1 MISLEQF
8 IKEIAGSAKLRR
20 EFETI
25 RNREA
30 LDAFLE
36 KHGCKATGLDFVKYL
51 KSKPRGEGEISDDD
65 AESVAGGAQLTLM
78 LDPAV
83 IAAYGLG

>member
-1 MISLEQF
+1 MKSLEQF
-8 IKEIAGSAKLRR
+8 IKEIAGSSKLRR

-36 KHGCKATGLDFVKYL
+36 KHGCKATGHDFVKYL
-51 KSKPRGEGEISDDD
+51 KSKPRNEGEMSDDD
-65 AESVAGGAQLTLM
+65 AESVAGGIFLPIIDL
-78 LDPAV
+78 
-83 IAAYGLG
+83 IGLG